1 VWSVLKFAARAA
13 AWRPTPDPPLVGW
26 ATLVGW
32 TLVLVVVRGAI
43 QYLDAVPSPA
53 FTPYG
58 INALVAWLV
67 LALAVAAFFVRPA
80 VRATF
85 LSAMVALSALIEVV
99 LAAIRLGLALV
110 LPAPAAGVVSSL
122 PPGLGTHGASRWLD
136 LGLPILLSLTPVI
149 AWIGGMFAV
158 IRSVELDARLRL
170 LGKVIALWAALFIAK
185 GLVPQTPVFV
195 AAGFE
200 ARDPN
205 WWEYARAAYAVRR
218 ERNLDPDVG
227 TARLQ
232 DSQAALLQAAFA
244 GLAAQT
250 KRATDVYAIGIA
262 GWSDQDVFVKEVDG
276 AFAVLEQSLPTKDRM
291 LRLVNNFGTIA
302 TRPLASRRNF
312 AAAVHAVAEVMD
324 KDEDV
329 LILFMTSH
337 GSAGGVALQLPRWPL
352 GGADR
357 ARGEDRARRRGHQE
371 PRGDRVGLLRRRIR
385 RAVGERPYDRVDRR
399 RCAPHLIRLRPGTGL
414 DLFRRCP
421 VQAELAAGNGF
432 QARVRTRPY
441 PDPQLGDDGP
451 PAAVQPAGI
460 FRDDG
465 GGKARPVVQVDG
477 RRISAPDTV
486 VMPSPGNRH
495 ACGAPAGPERRK
507 LAVAQGGVRCGL
519 PATRG
524 KIRAE
529 FCHST
534 MRMPHARHR
543 KM

>member
-1 VWSVLKFAARAA
+1 MWSVLKFAARAA
-13 AWRPTPDPPLVGW
+13 AWRATPDPPLVGL

-32 TLVLVVVRGAI
+32 TLILAAVRGAI
-43 QYLDAVPSPA
+43 QYLDAAPSPA

-67 LALAVAAFFVRPA
+67 IALAVAAFFVRPA

-110 LPAPAAGVVSSL
+110 LPASAAGVVSSL
-122 PPGLGTHGASRWLD
+122 LPGLGTHEASRWLD

-158 IRSVELDARLRL
+158 VRSVEPDARLRL

-200 ARDPN
+200 ARDAN
-205 WWEYARAAYAVRR
+205 WWEYARAAYAARR

-232 DSQAALLQAAFA
+232 DSQAALLQGAFA

-276 AFAVLEQSLPTKDRM
+276 ALAVLERSLPTKDRM
-291 LRLVNNFGTIA
+291 LRLINNPGTLA
-302 TRPLASRRNF
+302 TRPLASHRNF

-337 GSAGGVALQLPRWPL
+337 GSTSGVALQLPGGRSAVLTAREVKTALDGEGIKNRVVIVSACYGGVFVEPL
-352 GGADR
+352 ANDHTIVLTAAD
-357 ARGEDRARRRGHQE
+357 AHHTSFG
-371 PRGDRVGLLRRRIR
+371 
-385 RAVGERPYDRVDRR
+385 
-399 RCAPHLIRLRPGTGL
+399 CAPGRDWTYFGDALFKQSLRPGTDFKHAFEHARILIRGWEMMDRLPPSNPQGYFGTTVVAKL
-414 DLFRRCP
+414 DPLFRSM
-421 VQAELAAGNGF
+421 AG
-432 QARVRTRPY
+432 
-441 PDPQLGDDGP
+441 
-451 PAAVQPAGI
+451 
-460 FRDDG
+460 
-465 GGKARPVVQVDG
+465 
-477 RRISAPDTV
+477 
-486 VMPSPGNRH
+486 
-495 ACGAPAGPERRK
+495 E
-507 LAVAQGGVRCGL
+507 
-519 PATRG
+519 
-524 KIRAE
+524 
-529 FCHST
+529 
-534 MRMPHARHR
+534 
-543 KM
+543 